1 MIIFEKIDLNQLLVQ
16 EKEFQWNRPYCNKC
30 KCSFYGHGY
39 VFRFFNLL
47 QSAVYLKRWRC
58 PICKTVA
65 TVRPDT
71 HWKNFQES
79 TSQIFKTLV
88 YRVKHFKWPPW
99 CSRQR
104 GGHWLNKL
112 IANARLNLLLK
123 GNTFE
128 TISFYQNKNLT
139 IS

>member
-1 MIIFEKIDLNQLLVQ
+1 MIIFIKIDLKLLQQLG
-16 EKEFQWNRPYCNKC
+16 KKFQWERPFCNKC

-39 VFRFFNLL
+39 VLRFFNLL
-47 QSAVYLKRWRC
+47 CSGVYLKRWRC

-71 HWKNFQES
+71 HWKGFQES
-79 TSQIFKTLV
+79 INQIFITLIF
-88 YRVKHFKWPPW
+88 RVKHFKWPPW

-104 GGHWLNKL
+104 GGHWLNQL
-112 IANARLNLLLK
+112 ITNARLNLLLK
-123 GNTFE
+123 ENTLE
-128 TISFYQNKNLT
+128 TIFFYQDKNLS